1 MTYIVYRA
9 SGDDHLS
16 RLGLAWS
23 GDGIHI
29 DGRLPH
35 PIFTPQTA
43 YELPETAVQQTRPRE
58 KGGCEDPRLTLIGDR
73 IYMTYSAYSGVL
85 QIALASISKKDFIT
99 LPQTAEADM
108 SARWTRHGPL
118 FPGLLDRNSILFPEK
133 IGGQYVLLRR
143 SMFEGKYDITIT
155 FSDSLETPWPGDFE
169 TIMSVRP
176 DMWDSGRVGAGAQV
190 LKTRR
195 GWLLIYH
202 GVGLKRGRRA
212 YMLGTALLDLDDPR
226 KVLYRSLDPIFT
238 PKEDYELYG
247 WAPTVVFTNGVAAR
261 TKDANEIIE
270 EEDEIMV
277 YYGGGDRVI
286 GVAWA
291 KLSDLLPKSI

>member
-1 MTYIVYRA
+1 MR
-9 SGDDHLS
+9 
-16 RLGLAWS
+16 
-23 GDGIHI
+23 I

-35 PIFTPQTA
+35 PIFSPQTV
-43 YELPETAVQQTRPRE
+43 YELPDEALQQTRRRE
-58 KGGCEDPRLTLIGDR
+58 KGGREDPRLSLIDGR
-73 IYMTYSAYSGVL
+73 VYMTYSAYADVL
-85 QIALASISKKDFIT
+85 QIALASIAKEDFIA
-99 LPQTAEADM
+99 LPHSAEADI
-108 SARWTRHGPL
+108 STRWTRHGPL

-143 SMFEGKYDITIT
+143 SMFEGKHDITIT
-155 FSDSLETPWPGDFE
+155 FSDSLEAPWPGDFE

-202 GVGLKRGRRA
+202 GVGLKRGRRT
-212 YMLGTALLDLDDPR
+212 YMLGTVLLDLDDP
-226 KVLYRSLDPIFT
+226 KKILYRSPDPIFT

-247 WAPTVVFTNGVAAR
+247 WAPTVVFTDGATAR
-261 TKDANEIIE
+261 TKNANEIIE
-270 EEDEIMV
+270 DDDEIMV

-291 KLSDLLPKSI
+291 KFSDLLPNPYESRR